1 MARRANLD
9 VMQRLCFFAAVA
21 SAASLAA
28 ITFALGQEP
37 SLPGGA
43 ASLREM
49 HGDWAVACAIQ
60 TQDGKK
66 AKSCGLSQEQFAK
79 ETRQR
84 LVAIELKP
92 ASASLKGVLVL
103 PFGLALDKGV
113 TYQLDEGQPSAVQR
127 FRTCLP
133 AGCLITIDFDAKL
146 VTSLRSAKVLRIK
159 AAADGGQETSFSI
172 SLTGFPSA
180 FDRTVALMK

>member
-1 MARRANLD
+1 MTK
-9 VMQRLCFFAAVA
+9 QRLSYSTIAL
-21 SAASLAA
+21 ASLLSA
-28 ITFALGQEP
+28 TTLALGQEL

-49 HGDWAVACAIQ
+49 HGDWAVACTIQ
-60 TQDGKK
+60 TEGGKK
-66 AKSCGLSQEQFAK
+66 TKTCVLLQEQFAK
-79 ETRQR
+79 EMRQR

-92 ASASLKGVLVL
+92 TASSLKGALVL

-113 TYQLDEGQPSAVQR
+113 SYQLDEGQPGPVQR

-133 AGCLITIDFDAKL
+133 AGCIIAIDFDAKF
-146 VTSLRSAKVLRIK
+146 VTSLKAAKALRIK
-159 AAADGGQETSFSI
+159 AAADGGQETTFSI